1 MKKEDKIYLVSA
13 DIAERAQCI
22 ESSYRTE
29 DGRYIISEKAL
40 RDFRFQMTAEEYVT
54 GLDAE
59 IITKAQAQRLMKA
72 NNYAIGPEL
81 PPDPEPE
88 VNEETP
94 TEEGTAEEDPG
105 TQAED
110 DESQGMEESPAAE
123 ETGNEQNE
131 E

>member
-59 IITKAQAQRLMKA
+59 IITKAQAQRLMRA
-72 NNYAIGPEL
+72 NDYAIGPEL
-81 PPDPEPE
+81 PPEPEPE

-94 TEEGTAEEDPG
+94 AEGESTEEDPG
-105 TQAED
+105 AQAGEE
-110 DESQGMEESPAAE
+110 ESQGGEGSPAGE
-123 ETGNEQNE
+123 ENENEPNE

>member
-110 DESQGMEESPAAE
+110 DESQGVEESPTAE

>member
-110 DESQGMEESPAAE
+110 DESQGVEESPAAD
-123 ETGNEQNE
+123 ETENEQNE

>member
-110 DESQGMEESPAAE
+110 DESQGVEESPAAE

>member
-13 DIAERAQCI
+13 DIAQRAQCI

-72 NNYAIGPEL
+72 NNYSIGPEI
-81 PPDPEPE
+81 PGPE
-88 VNEETP
+88 EE
-94 TEEGTAEEDPG
+94 AVSSED
-105 TQAED
+105 
-110 DESQGMEESPAAE
+110 PAAE
-123 ETGNEQNE
+123 EETPAVEEPENESNE